1 MANKLIGLTID
12 NGGSAL
18 RVLPLER
25 GENVSVSDAIISFD
39 NEFYEIPASS
49 FRAKNVDDKKA
60 FINIID
66 APVDSYRGMYSVG
79 ITGRMYSGKLL
90 PLNPND
96 RKSESRNFYLQL
108 LFDIAQGIIRRKE
121 FLLLD
126 VEMGAEMCK
135 ADLDDTYIVVLGT
148 NIPIGEHS
156 SDKDMTGTLKN
167 AICGSYKVSFPLI
180 DDTPTIKF
188 DVKPDCFGILPEG
201 GVVVSSLKNRIKPDS
216 YSMVVDIGHIS
227 SDISIYYGTRLDGK
241 SYLSSS
247 SAGTTLISLVQSAL
261 EQEGYRVNETM
272 AKMAIETG
280 CIKNGQKMV
289 DVSEP
294 VKAAQR
300 DFISNYLHADFV
312 RLMQRANI
320 IPEQIDVLI
329 PVGMPMNAVESL
341 EYLPEVIAN
350 DIGMNNVEIIT
361 NCDDVRY
368 SNLLAIEKFTKA
380 LMAKAKTSYTTL

>member
-1 MANKLIGLTID
+1 MAVKIIGLTVD

-18 RVLPLER
+18 RVLPVER
-25 GENVSVSDAIISFD
+25 AENVSVSDAIIGFD
-39 NEFYEIPASS
+39 NEFYEIPVSS
-49 FRAKNVDDKKA
+49 FRPKNVDDKLA

-66 APVDSYRGMYSVG
+66 APSDSYKGMYAVG

-108 LFDIAQGIIRRKE
+108 LFDVAQGIIRRKE

-126 VEMGAEMCK
+126 TEFGTAMCSAE
-135 ADLDDTYIVVLGT
+135 LESEYLVVLGT
-148 NIPIGEHS
+148 NIPISEHS
-156 SDKDMTGTLKN
+156 SDKDLTGTLKN

-180 DDTPTIKF
+180 AESPTIRF
-188 DVKPDCFGILPEG
+188 EIKPDLFGILPEG
-201 GVVVSSLKNRIKPDS
+201 GVVVSSLKSRLQQDS

-227 SDISIYYGTRLDGK
+227 SDISIYYGPKLDGK

-247 SAGTTLISLVQSAL
+247 SAGTTLISIVQSSL
-261 EQEGYRVNETM
+261 EQDGYRVNETM
-272 AKMAIETG
+272 AKLAIETG

-289 DVSEP
+289 DVAES
-294 VKAAQR
+294 VKRAQR
-300 DFISNYLHADFV
+300 DFISNYLHADFI

-329 PVGMPMNAVESL
+329 PVGMPMNAVDGL
-341 EYLPEVIAN
+341 EYLPEVIKK
-350 DIGMNNVEIIT
+350 DIGIPNVEILT

-380 LMAKAKTSYTTL
+380 LMAKARTSYSQE